1 MFAKVKKV
9 NEKKV
14 LMDLMAFIVTGTQG
28 PYGMALVPVG
38 HAKEIAKHE
47 PSFVKLNAETPD
59 PAGNISVSATAEG
72 IAAITGK
79 APEADAATPTK
90 ASTFLIE
97 EGFAIPPS
105 KGRGGFKVSI
115 YPFALMGVGQ
125 SFFVPATEAHPNP
138 AKGLGSTV
146 SSANK
151 RYAAK
156 DKEDKDTGKDGR
168 TFTVRARTVAD
179 GEKSNGARVYR
190 VS

>member
-9 NEKKV
+9 NDKKV
-14 LMDLMAFIVTGTQG
+14 LMELLTFIVTSTQG
-28 PYGMALVPVG
+28 PAGMALVPAT
-38 HAKEIAKHE
+38 HAKEIVKHE
-47 PSFVKLNAETPD
+47 PSFVKLNTETAD
-59 PAGNISVSATAEG
+59 PAGNISISATAEG
-72 IAAITGK
+72 IAAVTGK
-79 APEADAATPTK
+79 APEADAAAPTT
-90 ASTFLIE
+90 ASPFLIE
-97 EGFAIPPS
+97 DGFAIPPS

-115 YPFALMGVGQ
+115 YPFASMGVGQ

-151 RYAAK
+151 RNAAK
-156 DKEDKDTGKDGR
+156 DKDGQPTGKDGR